1 MAKIKLS
8 VNAALR
14 IHALLVALISDKS
27 LPIQLYFR
35 FPDPLVITL
44 GGLMKLTAS
53 AHMKTEIPKMI
64 KIDHVIKRRF
74 LGRWW
79 KIPCMHGGGSW

>member
-1 MAKIKLS
+1 M
-8 VNAALR
+8 
-14 IHALLVALISDKS
+14 ALISDKS
-27 LPIQLYFR
+27 VPIQLYFR